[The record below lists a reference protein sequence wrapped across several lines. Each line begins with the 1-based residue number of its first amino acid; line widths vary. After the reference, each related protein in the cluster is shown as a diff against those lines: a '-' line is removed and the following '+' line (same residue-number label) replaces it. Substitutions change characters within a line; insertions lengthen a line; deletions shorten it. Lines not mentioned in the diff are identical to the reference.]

1 MNRETEMTTVDDQ
14 KGRGWLGMPIWA
26 QTLLPLVLLALLLAV
41 FAFGNPLALFTADLP
56 PVEDLTVQRVR
67 VVEDGFEVVVVNG
80 GPDPVKVSQVLVDE
94 AYWSYEPRPSN
105 RIPSLST
112 ATFHIP
118 YPWVYGEAHAI
129 KLITETGVTFETEV
143 ELAVPTPVP
152 DGRTFIAYGLLGIY
166 VGIIPVALGM
176 LWYPAMRRADRKW
189 LGAILALT
197 VGLLVF
203 LFLDTLLE
211 GLEVA
216 EQLPSYLQGVALV
229 LFAAL
234 LTWML
239 LLAIGSKRGRRQGVY
254 LAALIALGIGLHN
267 LGEGLAIG
275 TAFALGEVALGSFLV
290 IGFTL
295 HNVTEGVGIAA
306 PLVPQLG
313 EGDGEQAGPGLMT
326 FVWLTLL
333 AGAPA
338 ILGTW
343 IGGFAY
349 SPLLAALFLGI
360 GVGAIWQVIADV
372 SVLLRGYARQ
382 RDESPF
388 TWLNVV
394 AFTAGIA
401 IMYLTAFLVA
411 A

>member
-1 MNRETEMTTVDDQ
+1 MTTVEKQ
-14 KGRGWLGMPIWA
+14 GSRGLFGLPTWA
-26 QTLLPLVLLALLLAV
+26 ETLLPLVLLALLLSV
-41 FAFGNPLALFTADLP
+41 FAFTNPLALFTADLP
-56 PVEDLTVQRVR
+56 PVENLTVQQVR
-67 VVEDGFEVVVVNG
+67 VVDDGFEMVVVNG

-94 AYWSYEPRPSN
+94 AYWSYEADPSN
-105 RIPSLST
+105 RIPSLGR
-112 ATFHIP
+112 ATFKIN

-129 KLITETGVTFETEV
+129 KLITETGITFEHDV

-152 DGRTFIAYGLLGIY
+152 DGRTFAAYGLLGIY

-197 VGLLVF
+197 LGLLVF

-216 EQLPSYLQGVALV
+216 EQLPSFLQGVALV
-229 LFAAL
+229 LFAGL

-239 LLAIGSKRGRRQGVY
+239 LLAIGSRQGRRQGVY
-254 LAALIALGIGLHN
+254 LAALIALGIGFHN

-306 PLVPQLG
+306 PLVPQLAEG
-313 EGDGEQAGPGLMT
+313 EAERKGPGLMT

-360 GVGAIWQVIADV
+360 GTGAIWQVIADV
-372 SVLLRGYARQ
+372 GVLLRGYAQQ

-388 TWLNVV
+388 TWLNVG
-394 AFTAGIA
+394 AFTLGLG